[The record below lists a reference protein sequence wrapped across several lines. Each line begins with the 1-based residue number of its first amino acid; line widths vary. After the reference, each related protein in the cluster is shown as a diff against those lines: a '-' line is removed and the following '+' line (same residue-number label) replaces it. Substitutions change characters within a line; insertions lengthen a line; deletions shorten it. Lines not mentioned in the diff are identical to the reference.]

1 MKTNSK
7 GGPYRQTFDERE
19 QLDPNVVPGGN
30 YDITHNRGPIL
41 DVKIRGATWVDKL
54 NSRCRHEMLPLKRS
68 HGLSDN

>member
-30 YDITHNRGPIL
+30 YDITQNRGPIL
-41 DVKIRGATWVDKL
+41 DVKIKSAQKFFIDVMK
-54 NSRCRHEMLPLKRS
+54 
-68 HGLSDN
+68 